1 MKYVW
6 RFRVLFYWLIGKG
19 RGTTVKS
26 LFRNIAR
33 PPFKK
38 RAEEYIESI
47 EEDST
52 DYIIKIK
59 NYNSPLFFPKNIGL
73 DALYHIICEIC
84 DKDDWH
90 FYEIP
95 ETRVKL
101 DDIVVDCGAAEGLF
115 SLTVKDRC
123 RHVYIIEPLP
133 SFLESLVKTF
143 QNDKNITILPFALG
157 SSSYESYITNDG
169 MAAKI
174 SKHPTKTVVN
184 VETIDN
190 LFFHQNKKITYIKAD
205 IEGHELEMLSG
216 ARLTIEKYHPTIA
229 ITTYHYSTHAEL
241 ISAFLKDICSDY
253 IIITKGIEDNTGAP
267 KLLHAWIPNF
277 N

>member
-6 RFRVLFYWLIGKG
+6 RFRVLFFWLIGKG
-19 RGTTVKS
+19 NETS
-26 LFRNIAR
+26 LLSLLRNIAR

-38 RAEEYIESI
+38 RSQKYIESI
-47 EEDST
+47 EENSS

-59 NYNSPLFFPKNIGL
+59 NYSSPLFFPKNIGL

-90 FYEIP
+90 FYEVP
-95 ETRVKL
+95 ETRVTVE
-101 DDIVVDCGAAEGLF
+101 DIVVDCGAAEGLF

-123 RHVYIIEPLP
+123 SHVYIIEPLP

-143 QNDKNITILPFALG
+143 QNDKNITIIPTALG
-157 SSSYESYITNDG
+157 SSSYKSYITNDG
-169 MAAKI
+169 MAARI
-174 SKHPTKTVVN
+174 SKRQTKTVVN

-190 LFFHQNKKITYIKAD
+190 LFFHQNIKITYIKAD
-205 IEGHELEMLSG
+205 IEGNELEMLAG

-229 ITTYHYSTHAEL
+229 ITTYHHPTHTGL

-253 IIITKGIEDNTGAP
+253 IILTKGIEDDTGGP
-267 KLLHAWIPNF
+267 KLLHAWIPKSN
-277 N
+277 